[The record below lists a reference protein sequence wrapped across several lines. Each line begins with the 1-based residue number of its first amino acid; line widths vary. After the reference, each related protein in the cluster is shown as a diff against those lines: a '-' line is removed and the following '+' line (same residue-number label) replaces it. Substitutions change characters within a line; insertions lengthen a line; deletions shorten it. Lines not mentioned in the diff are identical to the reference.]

1 MDMSSD
7 GWERNWGSGDHMTC
21 PNGNGW
27 GCGLDSDPGRPGD
40 GIAFVASAEIMFF
53 AIDGGGDGVG
63 YGYDDPN
70 ESQCYLEMRM
80 LD

>member
-1 MDMSSD
+1 
-7 GWERNWGSGDHMTC
+7 MTC